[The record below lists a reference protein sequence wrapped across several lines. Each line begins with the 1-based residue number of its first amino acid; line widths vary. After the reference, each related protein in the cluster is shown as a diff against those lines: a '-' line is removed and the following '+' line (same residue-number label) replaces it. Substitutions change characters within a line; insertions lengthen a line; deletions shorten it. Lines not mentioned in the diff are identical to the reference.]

1 MFPASLRLAAV
12 SEVQHNGPCVYNTT
26 NDIALKGRNISAQA
40 EAPAK
45 AWADNANE
53 DIALKGRNISAQ
65 AEAPAK
71 AWADNA
77 NEDIALKGRD
87 KSDIYFSLPLDFL
100 SKTLLN
106 WA

>member
-53 DIALKGRNISAQ
+53 DIALKGR
-65 AEAPAK
+65 
-71 AWADNA
+71 
-77 NEDIALKGRD
+77 D